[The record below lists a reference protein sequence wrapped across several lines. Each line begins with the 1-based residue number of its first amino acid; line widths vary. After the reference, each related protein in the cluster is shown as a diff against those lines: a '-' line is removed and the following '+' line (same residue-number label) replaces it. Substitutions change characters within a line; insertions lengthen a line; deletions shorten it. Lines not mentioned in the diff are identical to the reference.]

1 MRRKRYN
8 ILHLL
13 KGFTR
18 DVPLF
23 LNSIRGTGSE
33 KFNHTI
39 CYIHENQGF
48 QNTLSDLGYEV
59 IYLGF
64 KKSSTKHIN
73 PYVAIKLSRVLKEK
87 DIDIIHCQKHKPTV
101 YGALASL
108 AKKDISVISH
118 VHGLDRTR
126 TLFRKITN
134 SLLANR
140 VSKFIGVSDAVSKDI
155 IKSNWSIDPSK
166 VITIRNGIDFNT
178 IDKVSVS
185 RQEVRAGLGLSQ
197 DDIVFGTVG
206 RLAKTK
212 GHIYLIDAFSNV
224 IKKVPRSKLI
234 IIGDGHLYNE
244 LKEEVEKLRI
254 SPYVLFLGFR
264 NNVFELLRA
273 FDIFVMPSIAEGL
286 ALALLEAMASRLPT
300 IASAVGGI
308 PEVFGNEKIGKL
320 IPSKNVAALEAAMM
334 EISSLDRK
342 MKMSLGE
349 TARKRVEDEFSIDLM
364 CRKLISLYESLLK

>member
-1 MRRKRYN
+1 MRKKRYN

-23 LNSIRGTGSE
+23 LNSIRGTDSE
-33 KFNHTI
+33 KFNHII
-39 CYIHENQGF
+39 CYIHENCGLH
-48 QNTLSDLGYEV
+48 NTLSDLGYEV

-64 KKSSTKHIN
+64 RKSSTKHIN
-73 PYVAIKLSRVLKEK
+73 PYVAVKLARILKEK
-87 DIDIIHCQKHKPTV
+87 NIDIIHCQKHKPTV
-101 YGALASL
+101 YGAIASM
-108 AKKDISVISH
+108 AKKDISVVSH
-118 VHGLDRTR
+118 VHGMDRTR
-126 TLFRKITN
+126 TIFRKITN
-134 SLLANR
+134 SLLASR

-155 IKSNWSIDPSK
+155 IRSNWFIKPSK
-166 VITIRNGIDFNT
+166 VVTIRNGIDFKT

-185 RQEVRAGLGLSQ
+185 REEVRARLGLSR

-212 GHIYLIDAFSNV
+212 GHIYLIDAFANV
-224 IKKVPRSKLI
+224 IKKAPKSKLI
-234 IIGDGHLYNE
+234 IIGDGHLHNE

-254 SPYVLFLGFR
+254 SSHVTFLGFR
-264 NNVFELLRA
+264 DNVFELLRA

-308 PEVFGNEKIGKL
+308 PEVFGNEEIGRL
-320 IPSKNVAALEAAMM
+320 IPSKNIAALENAML
-334 EISSLDRK
+334 EICTLDKSQKRI
-342 MKMSLGE
+342 LGE
-349 TARKRVEDEFSIDLM
+349 NARKRIEDEFSIDFM
-364 CRKLISLYESLLK
+364 CRNLFELYESLID